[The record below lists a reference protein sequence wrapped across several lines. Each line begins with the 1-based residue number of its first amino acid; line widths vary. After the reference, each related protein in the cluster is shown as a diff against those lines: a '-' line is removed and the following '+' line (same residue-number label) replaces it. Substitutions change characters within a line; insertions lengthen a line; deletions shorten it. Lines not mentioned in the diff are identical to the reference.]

1 MNYRLDAT
9 PQHRYPASYYA
20 ACLNSPPPQR
30 PQLQDDLR
38 TEICVVGA
46 GFAGLYTALRLA
58 EAGRKVVVLDGARV
72 GWGASG
78 RNGGQAILGLSCD
91 MGPIK
96 AALGLDEAREV
107 WRLVREAAQ
116 EIRSR
121 IKNLNIDC
129 DWQDGH
135 LWTSVLPRRV
145 SLLTEWQEEA
155 AHDWGYDGLRFIP
168 KQDLPDWLASERYQA
183 GLYDPEAGHLH
194 PLKYLLGLAQA
205 AETMGVQ
212 IYENSTASA
221 YREVGE
227 HVELSTAH
235 GTVQCDQLVL
245 ACNVFLGDLNRERSR
260 RILPVGTFQVATE
273 PLGAQRAAALIPSR
287 ACVTDNQFV
296 LDYFRATPDHRLL
309 FGGGC
314 TYLGG
319 APKDIGKALQPA
331 LLKVFPQ
338 LAGVKLDFAWGGL
351 IDVTVRR
358 TPDFGRRGNVYWAQG
373 FSGHGVIP
381 TCVAGRVLAEAIL
394 GNDEHLKRFMRL
406 VNPPFPG
413 AQWLH
418 GPLEAAGKF
427 WYRLRDWF

>member
-1 MNYRLDAT
+1 MNYRLDPT
-9 PQHRYPASYYA
+9 PQDRYPGSYYA
-20 ACLNSPPPQR
+20 ASLASPPPER
-30 PQLQDDLR
+30 PKLQGDIR
-38 TEICVVGA
+38 AEVCVVGA
-46 GFAGLYTALRLA
+46 GFAGMYTALRLA
-58 EAGRKVVVLDGARV
+58 EAGRKVVILEGARV

-107 WRLVREAAQ
+107 WRLVREAAA

-121 IKNLNIDC
+121 IQTSNIDC
-129 DWQDGH
+129 DWQNGH

-155 AHDWGYDGLRFIP
+155 ARDWGYDGLRFIA
-168 KQDLPDWLASERYQA
+168 KNQLKDWVATERYQA

-205 AETMGVQ
+205 AEKLGVQ
-212 IYENSTASA
+212 IYEQSA
-221 YREVGE
+221 VTSYREVGE
-227 HVELSTAH
+227 GVRLSTGN
-235 GTVQCDQLVL
+235 GTVLCDQLVL
-245 ACNVFLGDLNRERSR
+245 ACNVYLGDLDRDRSR

-273 PLGAQRAAALIPSR
+273 PLGAERAAELIPSR

-296 LDYFRATPDHRLL
+296 LDYFRTTPDHRLL

-319 APKDIGKALQPA
+319 TPKDIAKALQPA
-331 LLKVFPQ
+331 LHKVFPQ
-338 LAGVKLDFAWGGL
+338 LAGVKLDYAWGGL
-351 IDVTVRR
+351 IDLTVRR

-381 TCVAGRVLAEAIL
+381 TCMAGRVLAEAIV
-394 GNDEHLKRFMRL
+394 GKDEHLKRFMRL
-406 VNPPFPG
+406 SNPPFPG
-413 AQWLH
+413 ANWLH
-418 GPLEAAGKF
+418 GPMEAAGKF
-427 WYRLRDWF
+427 WYRLRDRF